1 MDPPRVVSRHSKTED
16 RPMQGR
22 GQLHDPRPLRPLL
35 LQVTGTSGLGRTI
48 PPGQDGAGPPGVRL
62 SVGAFP
68 STDPER

>member
-1 MDPPRVVSRHSKTED
+1 
-16 RPMQGR
+16 MQGR